1 MRFARRPLALAASAL
16 VLQLTAGTTL
26 ADPGYYLATPYDR
39 AEQAWAD
46 LRYGSVKSPGRPE
59 LGPMQWQNDMTP
71 TLGEWPPDLALQ
83 TDFGRTQVNA
93 NLFFERSVDPE
104 GAPPIQLRYQWQVK
118 HRWKSLMNFG
128 LQGFGEVGRW
138 NDWPAAKD
146 RSHRAGPA
154 LFGQW
159 DLGRGGDEALLYQ
172 AAYLLGRVYRRQG
185 DLFTVRL
192 QYSF

>member
-26 ADPGYYLATPYDR
+26 ADPGHYLVTPYDR
-39 AEQAWAD
+39 AGQAWVEGSRSWA
-46 LRYGSVKSPGRPE
+46 LEYGP
-59 LGPMQWQNDMTP
+59 
-71 TLGEWPPDLALQ
+71 ALQ
-83 TDFGRTQVNA
+83 TDFGRTQLNA
-93 NLFFERSVDPE
+93 NLFFERSVEPE
-104 GAPPIQLRYQWQVK
+104 ESPPIQLRYQWQLR
-118 HRWKSLMNFG
+118 HRWKPLMNFG

-138 NDWPAAKD
+138 NDGPAAKD
-146 RSHRAGPA
+146 QSHRAGPA
-154 LFGQW
+154 LFGQL